1 MPDEGSAWSPLLY
14 RTEGA
19 VTYAVWKK
27 PWKGGLNAYK
37 STTTIR
43 GVSADE
49 LYRYKA
55 ALAGPSRLERA
66 LMCIIHHDA
75 VSREGWFGE
84 ELTQTHPVHERTE
97 QSSLILRH
105 PPYT

>member
-1 MPDEGSAWSPLLY
+1 MPHEGSGWSPLLY

-55 ALAGPSRLERA
+55 ALAGHIRVDLCAR
-66 LMCIIHHDA
+66 
-75 VSREGWFGE
+75 V
-84 ELTQTHPVHERTE
+84 
-97 QSSLILRH
+97 
-105 PPYT
+105 

>member
-1 MPDEGSAWSPLLY
+1 MPHEGSGWSPLLY

-49 LYRYKA
+49 LYRCA
-55 ALAGPSRLERA
+55 AITRRGGRLSTS
-66 LMCIIHHDA
+66 L
-75 VSREGWFGE
+75 
-84 ELTQTHPVHERTE
+84 RTVLE
-97 QSSLILRH
+97 PHWHCAANGIRCWGVED
-105 PPYT
+105 PPPKG